1 MPRQTSCYTD
11 ARTKRTREGTP
22 CADGAFVYSSKDA
35 LLDYLLAHMPNP
47 DNAPEAERRK
57 TYDGWLS
64 QLKHWHK

>member
-1 MPRQTSCYTD
+1 MSC
-11 ARTKRTREGTP
+11 AN
-22 CADGAFVYSSKDA
+22 GAFVYSSKDA

-64 QLKHWHK
+64 QLKHWKK